1 MVFLAGGLAY
11 AAVTT
16 KVCETPTCE
25 GDNERNNLIGTRID
39 NTIYGYGRS
48 DTITDTAGSDKGVI
62 YTGRGGDVIDV
73 KQGTANSH
81 HADYVRCSVGYDT
94 VYYDRGVDAVIYC
107 ELKNPVSP

>member
-1 MVFLAGGLAY
+1 MVFLAGGLDY

-48 DTITDTAGSDKGVI
+48 DTITETAGTDKDVI
-62 YTGRGGDVIDV
+62 YTGRGGEETSISNA
-73 KQGTANSH
+73 KS
-81 HADYVRCSVGYDT
+81 
-94 VYYDRGVDAVIYC
+94 
-107 ELKNPVSP
+107 PVLAL